1 MRDASRVLI
10 SKSARLWLLLS
21 LFCAAPAFGSGA
33 SANLPQQSVSQQRL
47 PGQSAPK
54 KAALQGVVRDA
65 NGKPVIGASVIIR
78 NLATGEKIEKI
89 SNAQG
94 VFRFLDVAPGDY
106 ELKIVA
112 ADFQDFSNPTV
123 QLKSGDDLVREDT
136 AAVSAT
142 SGHNH

>member
-94 VFRFLDVAPGDY
+94 VFRFL
-106 ELKIVA
+106 
-112 ADFQDFSNPTV
+112 
-123 QLKSGDDLVREDT
+123 
-136 AAVSAT
+136 
-142 SGHNH
+142 